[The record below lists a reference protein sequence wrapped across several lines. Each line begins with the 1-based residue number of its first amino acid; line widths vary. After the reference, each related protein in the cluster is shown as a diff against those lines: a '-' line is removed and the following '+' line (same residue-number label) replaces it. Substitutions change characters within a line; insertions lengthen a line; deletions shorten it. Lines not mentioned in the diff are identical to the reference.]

1 MDSDRSSSTV
11 VFDPARRRWFRGTGT
26 VAGRMKPMLVSGA
39 RQARHVVITA
49 GVRCL
54 SALAVVALGLLTLEL
69 PADARQADTYEPL
82 VTARGTRA
90 FDVEYEL
97 WYYVNVV
104 FESEVE
110 RTADGYGHRY
120 RLTNKGDTSVR
131 VHWRALEESAFAEAV
146 DGVEKLRIGPLDA
159 GTVSDWLVLTSGS
172 PPTVSEQSARM
183 FGSAPSGN
191 ESVQFSGPAPAYV
204 PQ

>member
-1 MDSDRSSSTV
+1 MEVMSVSD
-11 VFDPARRRWFRGTGT
+11 
-26 VAGRMKPMLVSGA
+26 A
-39 RQARHVVITA
+39 RQARHATLTA
-49 GVRCL
+49 GVDRT
-54 SALAVVALGLLTLEL
+54 SSRSTPVPRRYAAALAVATLGFLALGL
-69 PADARQADTYEPL
+69 PADAQQTETYEPL

-97 WYYVNVV
+97 WYYVNVIY
-104 FESEVE
+104 ESEVE
-110 RTADGYGHRY
+110 PTADGYEYRY

-131 VHWRALEESAFAEAV
+131 VQWRALEESAFAEAV
-146 DGVEKLRIGPLDA
+146 DDVEELRIGPLDA
-159 GTVSDWLVLTSGS
+159 GTVSEWLVLTSSS
-172 PPTVSEQSARM
+172 PPTVSERAARM

>member
-1 MDSDRSSSTV
+1 M
-11 VFDPARRRWFRGTGT
+11 P
-26 VAGRMKPMLVSGA
+26 VSGTS
-39 RQARHVVITA
+39 HVRRLILTA
-49 GVRCL
+49 GVRCVRVL
-54 SALAVVALGLLTLEL
+54 TVVALGFSGLGL
-69 PADARQADTYEPL
+69 PANAQQADSYEPL
-82 VTARGTRA
+82 VTTRGTRA

-110 RTADGYGHRY
+110 RTADGYEYRY

-131 VHWRALEESAFAEAV
+131 VQWRALEESAFGEAA
-146 DGVEKLRIGPLDA
+146 DDVEELRIGPLEA

-172 PPTVSEQSARM
+172 PPTVSERSVRM

>member
-1 MDSDRSSSTV
+1 MFASRTRHDLHV
-11 VFDPARRRWFRGTGT
+11 VLAPRRVGGCIRRALTLALAWLAVATAGPA
-26 VAGRMKPMLVSGA
+26 AIE
-39 RQARHVVITA
+39 RQAEA
-49 GVRCL
+49 C
-54 SALAVVALGLLTLEL
+54 
-69 PADARQADTYEPL
+69 EPL

-97 WYYVNVV
+97 WYYVNVI

-110 RTADGYGHRY
+110 RTADGYEYRY
-120 RLTNKGDTSVR
+120 RLTNKGDTEVR
-131 VHWRALEESAFAEAV
+131 VEWRALEESAFRDAV
-146 DGVEKLRIGPLDA
+146 DDVEALRIGPLEA
-159 GTVSDWLVLTSGS
+159 GAVSEWLVLTSS
-172 PPTVSEQSARM
+172 AAPQVSERAARM

>member
-1 MDSDRSSSTV
+1 MRVSGTP
-11 VFDPARRRWFRGTGT
+11 PARRLIPT
-26 VAGRMKPMLVSGA
+26 V
-39 RQARHVVITA
+39 

-54 SALAVVALGLLTLEL
+54 WVLLVVALGSSGPGL
-69 PADARQADTYEPL
+69 PAAAQPADSYEPL
-82 VTARGTRA
+82 VTSRGTRA

-97 WYYVNVV
+97 WYYVNVI

-110 RTADGYGHRY
+110 RTADDYEYRY

-131 VHWRALEESAFAEAV
+131 VQWRALEESAFGEAA
-146 DGVEKLRIGPLDA
+146 DDIEELRIGPLEA
-159 GTVSDWLVLTSGS
+159 GTVSDWLVLRSGS
-172 PPTVSEQSARM
+172 PPTVSERAARM